1 VDRRR
6 FLLTSL
12 AGVLAAPLAA
22 EGQQTKRIA
31 FLCPTSCSNLPNPIS
46 PEDQA
51 FLRGLAGSLDAQNV
65 NFDMRG
71 AGIGDARLSEMAS
84 RLVSR
89 RVDVIVAV
97 GNLAARAARE
107 ATGRVPIVMIDV
119 ADPVAEGLIASLGR
133 PGGNVT
139 GLAVPYA
146 QLAAKQV
153 ELLREIRP
161 GLTRVAMLWN
171 PLIASQKLRLA
182 PIDAAV
188 RPLGVQLLPVEAA
201 TARDL
206 EKAFASVSTARADAL
221 MILEH
226 LASRAG
232 WSWARGEIAAFALT
246 RRLQTIAAS
255 DEFVVAGGL
264 MSYGPDPRDVY
275 ERAAGYAA
283 KIMMG
288 AKPNELP
295 VEEPTRFVLTIS
307 RTTAKAI
314 GFPIPPSLL
323 LRADKVIEQ

>member
-31 FLCPTSCSNLPNPIS
+31 FLCPTSCSNLPNPIR

-161 GLTRVAMLWN
+161 G
-171 PLIASQKLRLA
+171 
-182 PIDAAV
+182 
-188 RPLGVQLLPVEAA
+188 
-201 TARDL
+201 RDL

-288 AKPNELP
+288 AKPSELP